1 MPLGTRH
8 GVGIGGV
15 AAHLNQGMVDRRN
28 RIWADVDVWLDAPRR
43 TILRLCRMDSAW
55 SGCDFARCTWAECIP
70 KCAVKRGFD

>member
-1 MPLGTRH
+1 MPLGTPH

-28 RIWADVDVWLDAPRR
+28 RIWDDVDLRLGAPRA
-43 TILRLCRMDSAW
+43 TILRLCRMDSRG
-55 SGCDFARCTWAECIP
+55 GCDFARCTWAECIP